1 MRIRIPIALYL
12 ISDLISTLAVLYFV
26 FNKEALGEQSW
37 LLLYWILLFTITGS
51 YAQSIYHKSRL
62 NEFTDGFVTILLG
75 TTALFL
81 LHVFPVETNSYTD
94 QLIFAGKYF
103 LLQFGA
109 ILISRSAWLYTA
121 KWQITQKQI
130 GFNTL
135 FIGNTQAATK
145 THQELQKNLTYLGF
159 HAKGFLTIEPE
170 TKNGLGK
177 YMPHLGT
184 LQELE
189 NCVNQQNIEVVIIA
203 LEKKHHELIEA
214 IFRRLADKNIQLKM
228 VPDNFDII
236 AGSVRTDNVLGSAL
250 IHINTHVLPP
260 WQQNLKRLFDVTAS
274 LFFLLL
280 LAPLLCIVALI
291 TKLSSSGPIFYL
303 QERLGYKGRKFTI
316 IKFRSMMHGAEQGIP
331 QLSSD
336 TDTRITR
343 WGKFMRKWRIDELP
357 QLWNILIGDMSFVGP
372 RPERKY
378 YVDQIMQQSPYYH
391 HLFRAKPGLSSWG
404 MVQFGYASSVP
415 EMVERMKYDLM
426 YIENASL
433 LLDFKIM
440 LHTIRIIL
448 SGKGK

>member
-1 MRIRIPIALYL
+1 MRTRLPIALYL
-12 ISDLISTLAVLYFV
+12 ITDLLGTLAVNLFL
-26 FNKEALGEQSW
+26 FQQEALGNQSW
-37 LLLYWILLFTITGS
+37 LLLYWVLLFAITGN
-51 YAQSIYHKSRL
+51 YAQSVYHKSRL

-81 LHVFPVETNSYTD
+81 LHIFPAGTTSYAD
-94 QLIFAGKYF
+94 QLVFAGKYF

-109 ILISRSAWLYTA
+109 ILLARSIWLYIA
-121 KWQITQKQI
+121 KRQIIQKQI
-130 GFNTL
+130 GFHTV
-135 FIGNTQAATK
+135 FIGNTPAAVK
-145 THQELQKNLTYLGF
+145 TYQELQKNLAYLGF
-159 HAKGFLTIEPE
+159 HAKGFLTIEAE
-170 TKNGLGK
+170 TKNGLSK

-184 LQELE
+184 LQALE
-189 NCVNQQNIEVVIIA
+189 DCVNANNIEVVIIA

-250 IHINTHVLPP
+250 IHINTHVLAP
-260 WQQNLKRLFDVTAS
+260 WQQNLKRLFDVAAS
-274 LFFLLL
+274 LFFLITLLPLL
-280 LAPLLCIVALI
+280 LIVTLI
-291 TKLSSSGPIFYL
+291 TKLSSAGPVFYL
-303 QERLGYKGRKFTI
+303 QERLGYKGRRFTI
-316 IKFRSMMHGAEQGIP
+316 IKFRSMLDDAEQGIP

-336 TDTRITR
+336 TDPRITR

-372 RPERKY
+372 RPERKF

-404 MVQFGYASSVP
+404 MVQFGYASSVS

-433 LLDFKIM
+433 LLDVKIM

>member
-1 MRIRIPIALYL
+1 MQTRLPIALYL
-12 ISDLISTLAVLYFV
+12 ITDLLGTLGTLLLLFG
-26 FNKEALGEQSW
+26 NQALNNQSW
-37 LLLYWILLFTITGS
+37 LLLYWVLLFAITGS
-51 YAQSIYHKSRL
+51 YAQSVYYKSRL
-62 NEFTDGFVTILLG
+62 NEFTDSFVTILLG

-81 LHVFPVETNSYTD
+81 LHTFPATAANYTD
-94 QLIFAGKYF
+94 QLLFAGKYF
-103 LLQFGA
+103 LLQLTA
-109 ILISRSAWLYTA
+109 ILLMRSIWLYIA
-121 KWQITQKQI
+121 KWQIIQKQI
-130 GFNTL
+130 GFHTL
-135 FIGNTQAATK
+135 FIGNTPAAVK
-145 THQELQKNLTYLGF
+145 TYQELQKNLAYLGF
-159 HAKGFLTIEPE
+159 HAKGFLTIEAE
-170 TKNGLGK
+170 TRNGLSK

-184 LQELE
+184 LHALE
-189 NCVNQQNIEVVIIA
+189 DCVNQQNIEVVIIA

-260 WQQNLKRLFDVTAS
+260 WQQNLKRLFDVAAS
-274 LFFLLL
+274 LFFLLI
-280 LAPLLCIVALI
+280 LAPLLLIVALM
-291 TKLSSSGPIFYL
+291 TKISSVGPVFYL
-303 QERLGYKGRKFTI
+303 QERLGYKGRRFTI
-316 IKFRSMMHGAEQGIP
+316 IKFRSMMNDAEQGTP

-336 TDTRITR
+336 TDPRITG

-372 RPERKY
+372 RPERKF
-378 YVDQIMQQSPYYH
+378 YVDQIMQLSPYYH

-433 LLDFKIM
+433 LLDVKIM

>member
-12 ISDLISTLAVLYFV
+12 ISDLLGTLVVLYFV
-26 FNKEALGEQSW
+26 FNKAAFSQQSW
-37 LLLYWILLFTITGS
+37 LLLYWILLFSITGS

-81 LHVFPVETNSYTD
+81 LHVFPVDTNSYGD

-103 LLQFGA
+103 LLQFGV
-109 ILISRSAWLYTA
+109 ILLSRSIWLYAA
-121 KWQITQKQI
+121 KWQIVQKQI

-135 FIGNTQAATK
+135 FIGNTPAAVK
-145 THQELQKNLTYLGF
+145 THQELQKNLAYLGF
-159 HAKGFLTIEPE
+159 HAKGFLTIEAE
-170 TKNGLGK
+170 TKNGLSK
-177 YMPHLGT
+177 YIPHLGT
-184 LQELE
+184 LQALE
-189 NCVNQQNIEVVIIA
+189 TCVDEHKLEVVIIA
-203 LEKKHHELIEA
+203 LEKKHHELIEG
-214 IFRRLADKNIQLKM
+214 IFRRLAYKNIQLKM

-274 LFFLLL
+274 LFFLLI

>member
-12 ISDLISTLAVLYFV
+12 ITDLLSTLAVSLFL
-26 FNKEALGEQSW
+26 FQQEALGNQSW
-37 LLLYWILLFTITGS
+37 LLLYWVLLFAITGS

-62 NEFTDGFVTILLG
+62 NEFTDGFVTVLLG
-75 TTALFL
+75 VTALFL
-81 LHVFPVETNSYTD
+81 VHVFPASTHSYTD
-94 QLIFAGKYF
+94 QLIFVGKYF
-103 LLQFGA
+103 ILQFGA
-109 ILISRSAWLYTA
+109 ILLTRSIWLYLA
-121 KWQITQKQI
+121 KWQIIQKQI

-135 FIGNTQAATK
+135 FIGNTSAAVK
-145 THQELQKNLTYLGF
+145 TYQELQKNLTYLGF
-159 HAKGFLTIEPE
+159 HTKGFLTIEAE
-170 TKNGLGK
+170 TKNGLSK

-184 LQELE
+184 LQVLE
-189 NCVNQQNIEVVIIA
+189 DCVNQHNIEVVIIA

-260 WQQNLKRLFDVTAS
+260 WQQNVKRLFDVSAS
-274 LFFLLL
+274 LLFLLL
-280 LAPLLCIVALI
+280 LTPLLLAVAII
-291 TKLSSSGPIFYL
+291 TKFSSSGPIFYL
-303 QERLGYKGRKFTI
+303 QERLGYKGRRFTI
-316 IKFRSMMHGAEQGIP
+316 IKFRSMLDNAEQGIP

-336 TDTRITR
+336 TDPRITR

-372 RPERKY
+372 RPERKF
-378 YVDQIMQQSPYYH
+378 YVDQIMQLSPYYH

-404 MVQFGYASSVP
+404 MVQFGYASSVS

-433 LLDFKIM
+433 LLDVKIM